1 MSKFKYQLALVDYL
15 NHSGYRQGYDIT
27 DYILNHPNTTHYT
40 NSDDEAIYFS
50 RREISI
56 EFPIKYSTLFS
67 EVVIAKCIKLPNRL
81 VKNNRIIMFVESLSG
96 FMTDNPDVNISIT
109 TLDVCNGISYLRIID
124 ISEKVK
130 IEENIEE
137 RINMFENYIIED
149 IELAIHSGDEIE
161 INGSKIVVSANDVRI
176 TSNNKF
182 KLTNTTDFSN
192 NLKKKFKNVPI
203 KQLTKSER
211 NFLQNS
217 GLVSRITLAAS
228 NSIDDLLF

>member
-27 DYILNHPNTTHYT
+27 EYILNHPNTTHYT

-67 EVVIAKCIKLPNRL
+67 EVVVAKCIKLPNRL

-96 FMTDNPDVNISIT
+96 VMTDNPDVNISIT
-109 TLDVCNGISYLRIID
+109 TLDVCNDISYLRIID